1 MKVGDLVR
9 HKQTGELAV
18 VTALGDQELEIWMTL
33 IPMKDSVLGKDLVYL
48 VEYFEVVSSSKE

>member
-1 MKVGDLVR
+1 VKVGDLVR

-18 VTALGDQELEIWMTL
+18 VTSLGDGELEIWMTL

>member
-18 VTALGDQELEIWMTL
+18 VTSLGDQQLEIWMTL
-33 IPMKDSVLGKDLVYL
+33 VPLKDSVLGKDLVYL

>member
-18 VTALGDQELEIWMTL
+18 VTSLGDGELEIWMTL